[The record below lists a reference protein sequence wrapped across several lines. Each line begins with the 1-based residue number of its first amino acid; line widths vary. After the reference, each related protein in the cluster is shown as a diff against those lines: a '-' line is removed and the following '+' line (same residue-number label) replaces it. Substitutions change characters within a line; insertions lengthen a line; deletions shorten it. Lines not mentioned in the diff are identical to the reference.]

1 MTDYV
6 VDILSEFLGEPRKH
20 NEGKGQ
26 IAFDCP
32 ACAEEKGLY
41 GETDGKGNLEVN
53 YHRGIYKCWACYST
67 NNTKGGVSW
76 LIKKYGNKDI
86 LSRYNLVKPDY
97 RNDEGEKVEVKH
109 TESLP
114 EGYNRL
120 TPRNAYL
127 EGYDES
133 MEYLL
138 DRGITQ
144 KIIDKYKIGF
154 ISKGKLANRV
164 VIPSYDSN
172 GNIVYWVTRAIYKW
186 MKPKYVN
193 SETPK
198 DDIIFNESL
207 INPNATIYLVEGPFD
222 SIVVPNCIPL
232 LGLFVSDKL
241 EYFLHTKTKAN
252 VVIILDGEARKEANE
267 VYKLLNSHNLIG
279 RVRIIYLKEGMDMSK
294 IYELYKERGIKAV
307 LRNETILKEIDY

>member
-6 VDILSEFLGEPRKH
+6 VDILSEFLGDHRKH

-32 ACAEEKGLY
+32 ACAEDNGLY
-41 GETDGKGNLEVN
+41 GETDGKGNLEIN
-53 YHRGIYKCWACYST
+53 YHRGIYKCWSCYTT
-67 NNTKGGVSW
+67 NNMKGGISW

-86 LSRYNLVKPDY
+86 LSRYNLIKPDY
-97 RNDEGEKVEVKH
+97 LNDEGEKIEVKH

-114 EGYNRL
+114 EGYQRL
-120 TPRNAYL
+120 IPSNSYMN
-127 EGYDES
+127 GYKES
-133 MEYLL
+133 MDYLINRGL
-138 DRGITQ
+138 DQ

-164 VIPSYDSN
+164 VLPSYDAA
-172 GNIVYWVTRAIYKW
+172 GNIAYWVTRAIHGW

-207 INPNATIYLVEGPFD
+207 VNPNATIYLVEGPFD
-222 SIVVPNCIPL
+222 SIVMPNCIPL
-232 LGLFVSDKL
+232 LGLFVSDL
-241 EYFLHTKTKAN
+241 LYNYLQTRARAN
-252 VVIILDGEARKEANE
+252 VVIILDGEAQKEAQE
-267 VYKLLNSHNLIG
+267 VFKLLNSHNLYG
-279 RVRIIYLKEGMDMSK
+279 RVRIIYLKEGLDMSS
-294 IYELYKERGIKAV
+294 IYQDYGKRGIKAV
-307 LRNETILKEIDY
+307 LKKETILKEIDY